1 MRRLNSIL
9 FILLTVVTFSTA
21 TTVYEDAEDGTT
33 DGWRVQTDSNEPRN
47 VYSPSTDS
55 RVIRLAGG
63 GGPWILGAV
72 SGNLAWNNTT
82 EKTITWSMYMGDRY
96 TVYIPVTTTH
106 GTRYLFYND
115 LPKRILRHGLDGGIL
130 HGLGGYRHAEYK
142 HVWRTY
148 TRDLEADLKDSE
160 PDNELISVNGFIYSG
175 ADVSLDNIILYNPKE
190 TIYEN
195 GSGADNWTISDNDPA
210 GATVV
215 TVIDPQGAKVQGDVI
230 KLEGNGLDNAYRLN
244 SNSWNNTTQSII
256 QWKSRFFET
265 YSVSINVH
273 TTEGIRELLYTNS
286 NDYIP
291 SGGII
296 NNGATIWHEMG
307 GRSLMGQNG
316 WEQRRDFGNI
326 NYFWQTVTRDL
337 KQDIRDFEPNN
348 KLISVDS
355 FTVMGSGLIDDVKM
369 LGRAIIPN
377 PNEDTIYEDAEDGN
391 TDGWQVYDNNPE
403 GATINNIYDEGR
415 RSRVIELT
423 GNGLNNGYEIG
434 RRRGGAKWNNQ
445 NHKAISWSM
454 NYSEPFAVYVAI
466 ETTNGARYMKY
477 QPVDNDGG
485 KSDNYI
491 LFGIGTDAN
500 NGTWQTFNRNLEED
514 LHKFEPDNEI
524 VAIHAFLIRGSG
536 RIDDIKTMMVYS
548 PIVYEDAENG
558 DTNGWSIY
566 ENNSGNA
573 IVRNVEDATKGDRV
587 IELSGQGR
595 TDGYILGAIWGENRW
610 SNKNHKRIRWSMN
623 YNESFK
629 IYISVRT
636 TNGHRYIRYSAT
648 DGDEGLSGEYIRI
661 GLGANA
667 DDGTWRTFERNLA
680 QDISN
685 AEPNNELLDI
695 DAFMI
700 RGSGRLDDIVA
711 Y

>member
-1 MRRLNSIL
+1 MKRLNSIL
-9 FILLTVVTFSTA
+9 FLLLTVATLSTA

-33 DGWRVQTDSNEPRN
+33 DGWRVQTDSNEPTN
-47 VYSPSTDS
+47 AYSPSTDS

-72 SGNLAWNNTT
+72 SGDLAWNNTT

-115 LPKRILRHGLDGGIL
+115 LPKRILRHGVQGGIL

-175 ADVSLDNIILYNPKE
+175 ADVSLDNIMLYNPEE
-190 TIYEN
+190 TVYEN
-195 GSGADNWTISDNDPA
+195 GSRAVNWRVSDNDPA
-210 GATVV
+210 GVTVV
-215 TVIDPQGAKVQGDVI
+215 TVIDPQGDHVQGDVI
-230 KLEGNGLDNAYRLN
+230 QLQGSGLNNAYRLN
-244 SNSWNNTTQSII
+244 QNSWNNTTQSII

-265 YSVSINVH
+265 YSVSINVQ
-273 TTEGIRELLYTNS
+273 TTQGARELLYTNS
-286 NDYIP
+286 NNYTP

-316 WEQRRDFGNI
+316 WEQRRDFGDV

-348 KLISVDS
+348 ELISVNS
-355 FTVMGSGLIDDVKM
+355 FEVMGSGLIDDVKM
-369 LGRAIIPN
+369 LGRAVIPN
-377 PNEDTIYEDAEDGN
+377 PNNDMIYEDAEDDN
-391 TDGWQVYDNNPE
+391 TNGWHVYDETPA
-403 GATINNIYDEGR
+403 GATISNVYDATRG
-415 RSRVIELT
+415 SRVIELS
-423 GNGLNNGYEIG
+423 GSGLSNGYEIG
-434 RRRGGAKWNNQ
+434 RRRGGGRWDNR

-454 NYSEPFAVYVAI
+454 NYSEAFAVYVAI
-466 ETTNGARYMKY
+466 ETTDGARYMKY
-477 QPVDNDGG
+477 QPVDSDGG
-485 KSDNYI
+485 KSGNYI
-491 LFGIGTDAN
+491 LFGLGADAD
-500 NGTWQTFNRNLEED
+500 NGTWQTFDRNIEED
-514 LHKFEPDNEI
+514 LHQFEPDNELI
-524 VAIHAFLIRGSG
+524 AIHAFLIRGSG
-536 RIDDIKTMMVYS
+536 RIDDIKTMMVHS
-548 PIVYEDAENG
+548 PIVYEDAEDGNI
-558 DTNGWSIY
+558 DGWSIY

-573 IVRNVEDATKGDRV
+573 VITNVEDATRGSRV

-595 TDGYILGAIWGENRW
+595 ADGYMLGAIWGDNRW
-610 SNKNHKRIRWSMN
+610 SNENHKRIKWSMN
-623 YNESFK
+623 YNESFR

-636 TNGHRYIRYSAT
+636 TNGHRYIRYSPV
-648 DGDEGLSGEYIRI
+648 DGNEGLSGEYIRI

-680 QDISN
+680 QDISD
-685 AEPNNELLDI
+685 AEAGNELLYI

-700 RGSGRLDDIVA
+700 RGSGRLDDIITF
-711 Y
+711 